1 MRLDKNIEKFNDWK
15 DNLLMLRYDAEVLV
29 EDYNE

>member
-1 MRLDKNIEKFNDWK
+1 VFGGWE

-29 EDYNE
+29 HHYEK